1 MSGAAV
7 AGAAGVSRAIEAGE
21 LKALVRQLVKAAGW
35 VEACGIELCVSPQRV
50 SQWQSVEHPDQMSM
64 LNISRLEAVVGRP
77 IVTGV
82 AARAAEGSAVDE
94 AMLSSAVEAMSS
106 AAALVSLVHAMEADG
121 TRTEAEKRAA
131 REATQD
137 LLRQAQEAADTAAR
151 L

>member
-1 MSGAAV
+1 MTGLNGA
-7 AGAAGVSRAIEAGE
+7 RAIKPGE
-21 LKALVRQLVKAAGW
+21 LKALVRQLVKAAGG
-35 VEACGIELCVSPQRV
+35 VEACGVELAVSPQRV
-50 SQWQSVEHPDQMSM
+50 SQWQSVDCADQMSM

-94 AMLSSAVEAMSS
+94 AMMASTVEAMGS
-106 AAALVSLVHAMEADG
+106 AAALVQLVHAMEADG
-121 TRTEAEKRAA
+121 TRTEAEKRAV
-131 REATQD
+131 RDATQD

>member
-1 MSGAAV
+1 MTGANY
-7 AGAAGVSRAIEAGE
+7 AARALEPGE
-21 LKALVRQLVKAAGW
+21 LKALVRQLVKAVGG
-35 VEACGIELCVSPQRV
+35 VEACGVELGCSGERV
-50 SQWQSVEHPDQMSM
+50 SQWQRVEHPDQMSM
-64 LNISRLEAVVGRP
+64 LNISRLEAIVGRP

-106 AAALVSLVHAMEADG
+106 AAALVALVHAMEADG
-121 TRTEAEKRAA
+121 QRTEAEKRAA
-131 REATQD
+131 RDATQD